1 MSPVGVT
8 RLQNIR
14 DPVVNLSGRK
24 LEISHDTIVV
34 DFQANDGKPDG
45 LPDDVRLGGT
55 FPSSRGRQPDDLV
68 SVQMTLVPPSG
79 VRLVGSPRLGPC
91 RPMSWCGNC
100 ATFSHMTTVASRDLR
115 NHTADV
121 LRQVQAGTKVTI
133 TVNGTPVAEISPV
146 RSARQQFLSK
156 ADLLEITTL
165 RQADPGLRD
174 DLDALAGDTT
184 DDLDAL

>member
-1 MSPVGVT
+1 M
-8 RLQNIR
+8 
-14 DPVVNLSGRK
+14 
-24 LEISHDTIVV
+24 
-34 DFQANDGKPDG
+34 
-45 LPDDVRLGGT
+45 
-55 FPSSRGRQPDDLV
+55 
-68 SVQMTLVPPSG
+68 
-79 VRLVGSPRLGPC
+79 
-91 RPMSWCGNC
+91 
-100 ATFSHMTTVASRDLR
+100 ASRDLR

-121 LRQVQAGTKVTI
+121 LRQVQAGTQVTI

-184 DDLDAL
+184 DDLDTL

>member
-55 FPSSRGRQPDDLV
+55 FPSSQGRQPDDLV
-68 SVQMTLVPPSG
+68 SVQIDAGPTFRGSAGREPTARSMPPDELV
-79 VRLVGSPRLGPC
+79 RQLC
-91 RPMSWCGNC
+91 Y
-100 ATFSHMTTVASRDLR
+100 
-115 NHTADV
+115 V
-121 LRQVQAGTKVTI
+121 LTH
-133 TVNGTPVAEISPV
+133 
-146 RSARQQFLSK
+146 
-156 ADLLEITTL
+156 
-165 RQADPGLRD
+165 D
-174 DLDALAGDTT
+174 DGGLAGS
-184 DDLDAL
+184 A